1 MNSQRKNLINKGGVL
16 NNSWNL
22 YLKNISSFRLYLFFV
37 SYIIL
42 SALIIFLSKIPV
54 QFMILTVVIILF
66 VSPFYSR
73 KIYYSMIFITCLISL
88 LLVYNL
94 SNTTYLHI
102 KQTFL
107 LNSVET
113 LVVVALM
120 AIFVAE
126 ILHWSIPNLL
136 KTEEA
141 LKISEEN
148 YHDLIENANSII
160 LNFDK
165 NGNILSLNNFGL
177 RFFDYSEEEINGK
190 NIVGTI
196 LPEFDSNGNDMRN
209 FVSQIFSNEDKFRSN
224 LNENIKKN
232 GDRVWVYW
240 TDKIVKNSKG
250 EIESILS
257 IGSDITELKIALGQI
272 EKNIHYFATS
282 VDQIRNPLAIISG
295 IAELKIRDF
304 KQSEDILNQ
313 IDRINEIILRLDEGW
328 NESEEVK
335 KFLKSREML
344 SYLYGEEKEELI

>member
-1 MNSQRKNLINKGGVL
+1 MNSQKKNLINEGRIL
-16 NNSWNL
+16 NNSRNL
-22 YLKNISSFRLYLFFV
+22 HLKNLSPFRLYLFFV
-37 SYIIL
+37 SYTIL
-42 SALIIFLSKIPV
+42 SALIIFLLKIPV
-54 QFMILTVVIILF
+54 QFMILTVIIILF

-73 KIYYSMIFITCLISL
+73 KIYYSMILITGLISL
-88 LLVYNL
+88 LLVYHL
-94 SNTTYLHI
+94 SNTTYLSI

-113 LVVVALM
+113 LVAVTIM

-177 RFFDYSEEEINGK
+177 KFFGYSEKEINGK
-190 NIVGTI
+190 NIIGTVI
-196 LPEFDSNGNDMRN
+196 PEFDSNGNDMRN
-209 FVSQIFSNEDKFRSN
+209 LVSQILTNEDKFRSN

-232 GDRVWVYW
+232 GERVWIYW

-257 IGSDITELKIALGQI
+257 IGSDITELKMALGQI

-295 IAELKIRDF
+295 IAELKIHDT
-304 KQSEDILNQ
+304 KQSQDILKQ
-313 IDRINEIILRLDEGW
+313 IDKINEIILKLDEGW

-344 SYLYGEEKEELI
+344 SYFYGEDKEELI